1 MDNRLDKKMKVQLS
15 MCDNTSK
22 MGILGLFYLVMD
34 LATEHG
40 DAIDLGMDKLA
51 EKGLFWV
58 ASKTKIKIRRMPYM
72 LENIVASTWPEEPG
86 RIRCNRFYSVKND
99 TEMFAEGKT
108 EWAIVEKQTGRPH
121 RLADV
126 YPEGMEYCPEVVCE
140 EPFAKIST
148 DFDGCEPAGGYKVR
162 SADIDV
168 SQHMNNVA
176 YIRAALSAFTVK
188 EIEDMDITD
197 IEAVYRIQCF
207 EGENLGLYIRR
218 EENTTDIGIV
228 KEDGKT
234 AAVVRFVCE
243 KA

>member
-1 MDNRLDKKMKVQLS
+1 MDNRLDKNMKVQLS

-22 MGILGLFYLVMD
+22 MGVLGLFYLIMD

-58 ASKTKIKIRRMPYM
+58 ASKTKIRLHRMPHM
-72 LENIVASTWPEEPG
+72 LENITASTWPETPG
-86 RIRCNRFYSVKND
+86 RIRCNRFYSVKKGD
-99 TEMFAEGKT
+99 EMLAEGKT
-108 EWAIVEKQTGRPH
+108 EWAIVEKNTGKPH

-126 YPEGMEYCPEVVCE
+126 YPEGMEYCTEIVCD
-140 EPFAKIST
+140 EPFAKLST
-148 DFDGCEPAGGYKVR
+148 DFEGCEKIADYTV
-162 SADIDV
+162 SSTDIDV

-176 YIRAALSAFTVK
+176 YIRASLSAFSVK
-188 EIEDMDITD
+188 EIEVMNITD

-207 EGENLGLYIRR
+207 EGEKLTICARKEGNAV
-218 EENTTDIGIV
+218 DMGII

-234 AAVVRFVCE
+234 AAVIRFIC
-243 KA
+243 A

>member
-1 MDNRLDKKMKVQLS
+1 MENRLDKQMKVQLS

-58 ASKTKIKIRRMPYM
+58 ASKTKIKINKMPRM
-72 LENIVASTWPEEPG
+72 LENITASTWPQDPG
-86 RIRCNRFYSVKND
+86 RIRCNRFYSVKNG
-99 TEMFAEGKT
+99 TEMLAEGKT
-108 EWAIVEKQTGRPH
+108 EWAIVEKETGKPH

-126 YPEGMEYCPEVVCE
+126 YPECMEYCPEIVCE
-140 EPFAKIST
+140 EPFAKLST
-148 DFDGCEPAGGYKVR
+148 DFEGCEDVALYRVK

-176 YIRAALSAFTVK
+176 YIRCALSAFTVK
-188 EIEDMDITD
+188 EIEYMNITEV
-197 IEAVYRIQCF
+197 EAVYRIQCF
-207 EGENLGLYIRR
+207 EGEKLTLRMR
-218 EENTTDIGIV
+218 KEEKAVDIGII
-228 KEDGKT
+228 KEDRKT
-234 AAVVRFVCE
+234 AAVVRFVTE
-243 KA
+243 